1 MFAATAA
8 RIDADDPLS
17 GLELGERPEPTAPD
31 GWTTVTVKAAALNH
45 HDVWTL
51 RGVGI
56 SADRLPIVLGCD
68 AAGIDADGNEVV
80 VHAVIADPDAGGG
93 DETLDPRRSLLSER
107 YDGAFAERVCVPRR
121 NLVPKPSA
129 LSFEEAACLPTA
141 YLTAYKMLFEKS
153 GVQPGATLLVQ
164 GAGGGVATAII
175 VLGRAAGYRV
185 WATSRSEAKRERAL
199 KLGADQVFPAGARLP
214 ERVDVVME
222 TVGQAT
228 WAHSVRSL
236 KPGGRIV
243 ISGATSGDASP
254 AELTRVFFTQLSVT
268 GSTMG
273 SRDQLGRLA
282 RFCEQTGAR
291 PVIDRV
297 LPLAQARDGFQ
308 AMITGDLFGKIV
320 FTLVAAPGGEATRP
334 AARGPARRRCAGPSV
349 LLGGVLGLVR
359 GRFGLVSGV
368 LRGLSGRAAPSRRV
382 VAGTED
388 LGLDALQRVFE
399 DRAQVAD
406 HVLAGRRGLRGQ
418 PPQVGGELH
427 GQPLQVAQRPE
438 VERSGP
444 AGHVAPAP
452 HARPVFPAA
461 PPGPVGPA
469 GSLAPCRPFVP
480 ARLVPVLL
488 TGVEPGA
495 GGLAEPAGPQGLVTG
510 ALGFLAEPPGLLV
523 HPPGGLGAASRAAEV
538 LAALFPRRALP
549 RGPAALARGPAP
561 WPA

>member
-1 MFAATAA
+1 MFAATAV

-17 GLELGERPEPTAPD
+17 GLELGERPEPTLPD

-56 SADRLPIVLGCD
+56 SEDRLPIVLGCD
-68 AAGIDADGNEVV
+68 AAGLDEDGHEVV
-80 VHAVIADPDAGGG
+80 VHAVIANPDAGGG

-107 YDGAFAERVCVPRR
+107 HDGVFAERVGVPRR
-121 NLVPKPSA
+121 NLVPKPAA

-164 GAGGGVATAII
+164 GAGGGVATALIL
-175 VLGRAAGYRV
+175 LGRAAGYRM
-185 WATSRSEAKRERAL
+185 WATSRSEATRQRAL
-199 KLGADQVFPAGARLP
+199 KLGADQVFPSGARLP

-243 ISGATSGDASP
+243 ISGATSGDAPP

-273 SRDQLGRLA
+273 TRDQLGRLA

-308 AMITGDLFGKIV
+308 AMIAGDLFGKIV
-320 FTLVAAPGGEATRP
+320 FTL
-334 AARGPARRRCAGPSV
+334 
-349 LLGGVLGLVR
+349 
-359 GRFGLVSGV
+359 
-368 LRGLSGRAAPSRRV
+368 
-382 VAGTED
+382 
-388 LGLDALQRVFE
+388 
-399 DRAQVAD
+399 
-406 HVLAGRRGLRGQ
+406 
-418 PPQVGGELH
+418 
-427 GQPLQVAQRPE
+427 
-438 VERSGP
+438 
-444 AGHVAPAP
+444 
-452 HARPVFPAA
+452 
-461 PPGPVGPA
+461 
-469 GSLAPCRPFVP
+469 
-480 ARLVPVLL
+480 
-488 TGVEPGA
+488 
-495 GGLAEPAGPQGLVTG
+495 
-510 ALGFLAEPPGLLV
+510 
-523 HPPGGLGAASRAAEV
+523 
-538 LAALFPRRALP
+538 
-549 RGPAALARGPAP
+549 
-561 WPA
+561 